1 MELWIWLCGLLLTVA
16 AVGASSGTLGGISRT
31 KRYLTY
37 SALA

>member
-16 AVGASSGTLGGISRT
+16 SSGTQGGRSRT

-37 SALA
+37 PALA